1 MFVSEEQAPAPAS
14 SSPSSVVADIC
25 EYLTAAIVSEC
36 RDRLPEVALAYG
48 GLGQIEGR
56 AAAIAMI
63 ESAARKASARLV
75 GRIDA
80 KLEPDSTHLLLIA

>member
-1 MFVSEEQAPAPAS
+1 
-14 SSPSSVVADIC
+14 
-25 EYLTAAIVSEC
+25 
-36 RDRLPEVALAYG
+36 
-48 GLGQIEGR
+48 
-56 AAAIAMI
+56 MI